1 MYQGVLAT
9 QNTQKRFLQKVLK
22 LYHKLKQHTLIYCL
36 PSVHINGAC
45 CVKTGNK
52 AKNIAFQA
60 MSARQIPIE

>member
-9 QNTQKRFLQKVLK
+9 KHIKEVFTKSIQIVPPT
-22 LYHKLKQHTLIYCL
+22 KQDTLIYCL
-36 PSVHINGAC
+36 PSIHINWAC

-60 MSARQIPIE
+60 MSARQIPIV